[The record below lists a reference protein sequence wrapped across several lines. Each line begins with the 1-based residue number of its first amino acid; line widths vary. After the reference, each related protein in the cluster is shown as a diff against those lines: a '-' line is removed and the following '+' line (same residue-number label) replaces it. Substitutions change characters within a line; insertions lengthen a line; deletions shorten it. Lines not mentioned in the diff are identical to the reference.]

1 MSNLENLSGMLS
13 IVEAMLPIV
22 DKIKVTYTYGK
33 QKLKDGTYEGL
44 LIIPSDEATEKKLI
58 INTYIK
64 DGKKCLGILFKTE
77 T

>member
-1 MSNLENLSGMLS
+1 MSNLESLSGMLG

-22 DKIKVTYTYGK
+22 DKIKVTYMYGK
-33 QKLKDGTYEGL
+33 QKLKDGTYEGM
-44 LIIPSDEATEKKLI
+44 LITPDDNATEKRLI

-77 T
+77 